1 MYDNYDYRL
10 ATIKTKHVKGNI
22 QLLLNVK
29 VHDEIDEL
37 NYIQVYLL
45 VLFPNQ

>member
-22 QLLLNVK
+22 QLLLN
-29 VHDEIDEL
+29 EGFL
-37 NYIQVYLL
+37 G
-45 VLFPNQ
+45 

>member
-22 QLLLNVK
+22 QCTNFK

-45 VLFPNQ
+45 VLFPSQ

>member
-22 QLLLNVK
+22 QCTIK

-45 VLFPNQ
+45 VLFPSQ